1 MREEAT
7 FVASSAALA
16 ADAVVA
22 RERVERRPA
31 SCARREVEAETDE
44 DDDEDDDEGEDEART
59 TARDLLAL
67 DWPRDAATEGYGGT
81 RE

>member
-44 DDDEDDDEGEDEART
+44 DEDEGEDEART

>member
-31 SCARREVEAETDE
+31 SCARREVEAEE
-44 DDDEDDDEGEDEART
+44 DEDEART

-67 DWPRDAATEGYGGT
+67 DWPRDAATEGGYGGT
-81 RE
+81 CE

>member
-31 SCARREVEAETDE
+31 SCARREVEAE
-44 DDDEDDDEGEDEART
+44 EDEART

-67 DWPRDAATEGYGGT
+67 DWPRDAATEGGYGGT
-81 RE
+81 CE

>member
-44 DDDEDDDEGEDEART
+44 DDDEDDEGEDEART

>member
-31 SCARREVEAETDE
+31 SCARREVETDE
-44 DDDEDDDEGEDEART
+44 EDDEDVGEDEART